1 MATDES
7 GEKTEQPTER
17 RRTQARERGNVARSV
32 DLTAAGLM
40 LGAAV
45 VFYVLAVPL
54 CRTFA
59 ILTVDALQH
68 ARPGPFS
75 DVDAVNRLRSIAQ
88 IVAPNVLGILLAMM
102 LAALVW
108 NVVQV
113 GILVAPEALMPQFGR
128 LNPLNGLQRI
138 FSTAALIRLVGS
150 LAKLAIVVGIAVWS
164 ISSMLPWFVQ
174 LIGLEPRATLF
185 YIQGAVVKLAFQLS
199 TALVFLAL
207 LDFLYQRWKLE
218 QDLRMSKQEL
228 RDEMKEMEGDPV
240 MRQRRSEAH
249 RKVAQARELRQVK
262 TADVI
267 ITNPDRNRGCP
278 QIRSGKDA
286 CPDRRRQGDGRNRGQ
301 HSPHRRRAPHSDHR
315 AQRGRPLALPYG
327 QSRPC
332 HSRRDV
338 SGLCRNHGLRLPDHR
353 QNTARPLVDFPV
365 VSVG

>member
-17 RRTQARERGNVARSV
+17 RRTQAREQGNVARSV

-68 ARPGPFS
+68 AGPGPFT
-75 DVDAVNRLRSIAQ
+75 DADAVNRLRSMAQ

-102 LAALVW
+102 VAALVW

-138 FSTAALIRLVGS
+138 FSTAALIRLAGS

-164 ISSMLPWFVQ
+164 ISSMFPWFVQ
-174 LIGLEPRATLF
+174 LIGLEPRTTLF
-185 YIQGAVVKLAFQLS
+185 YIQGAVVKLAFQLA

-240 MRQRRSEAH
+240 MRQRRKEAH

-262 TADVI
+262 SADVI
-267 ITNPDRNRGCP
+267 ITNPTE
-278 QIRSGKDA
+278 IA
-286 CPDRRRQGDGRNRGQ
+286 V
-301 HSPHRRRAPHSDHR
+301 
-315 AQRGRPLALPYG
+315 ALKYDPEKM
-327 QSRPC
+327 P
-332 HSRRDV
+332 
-338 SGLCRNHGLRLPDHR
+338 
-353 QNTARPLVDFPV
+353 APV
-365 VSVG
+365 VVAKGMGEIAASIRRIAAEHRIPIIERKEVARSLYRTVKVGHAIPVEMYQVFVEIMAYVYQITGKTPRGLS